1 MSESKR
7 SRQQHTAEFK
17 REAVLLVT
25 EQGLSVAE
33 ASKRLGLKGN
43 LLYRWKQEWDAAGAQ
58 AFAAPAPLS
67 GVVSATVTFP
77 LEVARRRMMVGATYP
92 NTAVALATIART
104 EGASALFN
112 GERLAWEGGGGRFY
126 KPLADPRRTRD

>member
-1 MSESKR
+1 MNDQKR

-43 LLYRWKQEWDAAGAQ
+43 LLYRWKQEWDSAGAQ
-58 AFAAPAPLS
+58 AFVAPAPLT
-67 GVVSATVTFP
+67 GVEAELQRLRIENEQLRMERDILKKATAFFAK
-77 LEVARRRMMVGATYP
+77 ESR
-92 NTAVALATIART
+92 
-104 EGASALFN
+104 
-112 GERLAWEGGGGRFY
+112 
-126 KPLADPRRTRD
+126 